1 MSSPAQPAV
10 SVTAT
15 TLDRDRGLLRV
26 MGVPGLALGI
36 IGIVVGAGIFALPA
50 AMAGAVGAYA
60 PLAFLGCALAVGCV
74 ALCFAEAGSRV
85 PTSGGSYGYV
95 AQAFGPAVGYVAG
108 TLLWLGDV
116 LASGGVAAALATVG
130 AAQAPGSAAPLV
142 RAVLIIGVIGAIAL
156 VNLRGVAQ
164 GTRLIATATVAKLL
178 PLLVF
183 VVVGALIAHTA
194 TGASPALP
202 GHASGSTLGRAL
214 ILGVFSFMGM
224 ETSLAASGE
233 VRLPNRTIPRALLL
247 ALALITVLYVA
258 IQLVAQRLLGAA
270 LAQAAAPLADA
281 MGRVNP
287 ALRALMLAGTAIS
300 MLGFL
305 ASDLLGSPRVLF
317 ALARDGLLP
326 RALGRLHPRTH
337 VPHVAI
343 LLYAT
348 LAALLALSGTFV
360 ELAVLAS
367 LATAG
372 LYILGCA
379 AAWQL
384 RQRSV
389 ALAGPPLAL
398 RALGPV
404 ALAGIVSMLVL
415 IALASWTERLGLL
428 IVVVLAMIGYRLA
441 RRSQAGATQ

>member
-10 SVTAT
+10 SVADAS
-15 TLDRDRGLLRV
+15 LERDRGLLRV
-26 MGVPGLALGI
+26 MGVPGLALST
-36 IGIVVGAGIFALPA
+36 IGVVVGAGIFALPS
-50 AMAGAVGAYA
+50 AMAGVLGSYA
-60 PLAFLGCALAVGCV
+60 PLAFVGCALAVGCV

-116 LASGGVAAALATVG
+116 LANAGVAAALAAIG
-130 AAQAPGSAAPLV
+130 AASVSGSTAAAV
-142 RAVLIIGVIGAIAL
+142 RTLLIIGVLGAIVCA
-156 VNLRGVAQ
+156 NLRGVAQ
-164 GTRLIATATVAKLL
+164 GTRLAAGATAAKLL

-183 VVVGALIAHTA
+183 VVVGAL
-194 TGASPALP
+194 ASRAASSAPTALP
-202 GHASGSTLGRAL
+202 VHPGGVAFGRAMT
-214 ILGVFSFMGM
+214 LGVFAFMGM

-233 VRLPNRTIPRALLL
+233 VRAPNRTIPRALLL
-247 ALALITVLYVA
+247 ALSLVTVLYVA
-258 IQLVAQRLLGAA
+258 IQLVAQRLLGGA

-281 MGRVNP
+281 MSRVNP
-287 ALRALMLAGTAIS
+287 ALRALMLAGTAVS

-348 LAALLALSGTFV
+348 LAAVLALSGTFV
-360 ELAVLAS
+360 ELAVLSS
-367 LATAG
+367 LVTAG

-379 AAWQL
+379 AAWRL
-384 RQRSV
+384 RQRGV
-389 ALAGPPLAL
+389 ALAGPPLDLPAL
-398 RALGPV
+398 ALV
-404 ALAGIVSMLVL
+404 ALAGMLGMATLIV
-415 IALASWTERLGLL
+415 LASWRERVGLL
-428 IVVVLAMIGYRLA
+428 LVVVLALAGYRLA
-441 RRSQAGATQ
+441 RRSPAAVAQ